1 MDLQKIISDLVSK
14 LTGNSSLIEKF
25 KKNPLETIKSLLGSI
40 NLDSDQLKTVV
51 DGVSAKIN
59 IEDAVKQ
66 GSGFLT
72 KLKGLFGKK

>member
-1 MDLQKIISDLVSK
+1 MDLQKNISDLVSK

-66 GSGFLT
+66 GSGFLA